1 MKRSLRTGG
10 RPAKM
15 YMVAILAFM
24 YLPILVM
31 VLYSFNTGKSGVWQ
45 GFTLDWYGKLI
56 GNRQM
61 MGSLLTSLQLALL
74 SCLSAAIIGTL
85 GAVGMSRS
93 YFRAKGV
100 FENIS
105 TLPIMVPEIILALAY
120 LAFFSGIGLPFGLL
134 AMTIAHTTF
143 CIPYVYINVRSR
155 LHGLDPSITEAARDL
170 GASSARAFWDVTLP
184 LITPA
189 VLSGVL
195 LAFAMSMD
203 DVIISIFLAN
213 ASANPLPVRI
223 FSMLK
228 TGVTP
233 EVNALCT
240 LMLLVIFLAFG
251 LSTFL
256 QTRRRDRMQSDQK
269 R

>member
-10 RPAKM
+10 RPAKI
-15 YMVAILAFM
+15 YLIAVLLFM
-24 YLPILVM
+24 YLPILVL
-31 VLYSFNTGKSGVWQ
+31 VIYSFNSGKSGVWQ
-45 GFTLDWYGKLI
+45 GFTMDWYSKLFQ
-56 GNRQM
+56 NRQM
-61 MGSLLTSLQLALL
+61 MQSLRTSLELALL
-74 SCLSAAIIGTL
+74 SCLGAAVIGTL

-93 YFRAKGV
+93 YFKAKGA

-105 TLPIMVPEIILALAY
+105 TLPIMVPEIILGLAY
-120 LAFFSGIGLPFGLL
+120 LAFFSGVGVPFGMT
-134 AMTIAHTTF
+134 AMAIAHTTF

-155 LHGLDPSITEAARDL
+155 LQGMDPSITEAARDL
-170 GASSARAFWDVTLP
+170 GASPMRAFWDITLP

-203 DVIISIFLAN
+203 DVIISIFLSN

-240 LMLLVIFLAFG
+240 LMLLVIFVAFG
-251 LSTFL
+251 LFTFL
-256 QTRRRDRMQSDQK
+256 QTRAKQRRNSRN
-269 R
+269 

>member
-1 MKRSLRTGG
+1 MKRSLRLGG
-10 RPAKM
+10 RPAKI
-15 YMVAILAFM
+15 YLVIVLALL

-31 VLYSFNTGKSGVWQ
+31 VLYSFNTSKSGVWQ
-45 GFTLDWYGKLI
+45 GFTLDWYSKLF

-61 MGSLLTSLQLALL
+61 MNSLMTSLELAIF
-74 SCLSAAIIGTL
+74 SCLSAAVIGTL

-93 YFRAKGV
+93 FFKAKGV
-100 FENIS
+100 FENVS

-120 LAFFSGIGLPFGLL
+120 LSFFSAIGIPFGML

-155 LHGLDPSITEAARDL
+155 LFGLDPSIVEAARDL
-170 GASSARAFWDVTLP
+170 GASSMRAFWDITLP

-189 VLSGVL
+189 VLSGML

-203 DVIISIFLAN
+203 DVIISIFLAS

-240 LMLLVIFLAFG
+240 LMLLVIFSAFG
-251 LSTFL
+251 LFTFIKA
-256 QTRRRDRMQSDQK
+256 RSKERN
-269 R
+269 